1 MAEQTKAFDECAA
14 THGSRRCAF
23 LFELLEPKYGDV
35 FFHCD
40 QVIRGVYEP
49 FMRDWHAALADGLL
63 VLRVEDLLDSPA
75 QSRRR
80 LLDFLGLPAVDG
92 AALPAPEAPYAVL
105 HARSLR
111 AAKAEPMLAA
121 TRVLAERFY
130 APHNG
135 GARQA
140 ARRPRPG
147 VAPWIDRR
155 RRCEARRCEVFVRA
169 MLCILH
175 SYLLVASHTFKVR
188 LKVPCTKSS
197 KAYKLLT
204 QNAPLWALWF
214 LFSINYFRKK
224 KKSKFTLYRVHPV

>member
-23 LFELLEPKYGDV
+23 LFEYLEPKYGDV

-49 FMRDWHAALADGLL
+49 FVRDWHAALGEGLL
-63 VLRVEDLLDSPA
+63 LLRVEELLDSPA

-121 TRVLAERFY
+121 TRALAERFY
-130 APHNG
+130 APHNEALAKLLG
-135 GARQA
+135 DPGLAWPRGSTAVDA
-140 ARRPRPG
+140 ARLADAKG
-147 VAPWIDRR
+147 AVQED
-155 RRCEARRCEVFVRA
+155 
-169 MLCILH
+169 
-175 SYLLVASHTFKVR
+175 
-188 LKVPCTKSS
+188 
-197 KAYKLLT
+197 
-204 QNAPLWALWF
+204 
-214 LFSINYFRKK
+214 
-224 KKSKFTLYRVHPV
+224 